1 MCMFSVVFPLLTRA
15 GEQSAIWPSTIFS
28 TFWTSY
34 FSYKP
39 SINFHETWGISRSG
53 YDLEVSRKKKGKI
66 IIQSWEKCCPKW
78 LFFLGH
84 VFPPHGLKKR
94 KTLYKNFRRRI
105 WPKSK
110 NFLQTLR
117 QEWKLSQKSE
127 AYWILSKKAMS
138 ILQEFKIIEKIKS
151 FIILWGPLA
160 IFIQLFVSFFQYLT
174 AKDTSWAKNFRQ

>member
-1 MCMFSVVFPLLTRA
+1 MVISTWIATGFHMLNFHDWLLYVWKLYKVSNLTRA

-84 VFPPHGLKKR
+84 VFPPHGLKHQ
-94 KTLYKNFRRRI
+94 KTWWNHFILPSSLCSTTQY
-105 WPKSK
+105 SK
-110 NFLQTLR
+110 NTHGLSPFTCVFYNSHLNQLVLSRLLVWDVLLLRVLLRAQLQR
-117 QEWKLSQKSE
+117 
-127 AYWILSKKAMS
+127 
-138 ILQEFKIIEKIKS
+138 
-151 FIILWGPLA
+151 
-160 IFIQLFVSFFQYLT
+160 V
-174 AKDTSWAKNFRQ
+174 